1 MDKVKIN
8 ICVRPYYH
16 DVVDTIER
24 KPKFNKAHDK
34 HYVTYKKKTY
44 PLAKGVGQVPYVI
57 WIEED
62 DREKY

>member
-1 MDKVKIN
+1 MEKQEIK

-16 DVVDTIER
+16 DVVKTITR
-24 KPKFNKAHDK
+24 KPKFNKTKDR
-34 HYVTYKKKTY
+34 HYIRLQGKDHRLDRT
-44 PLAKGVGQVPYVI
+44 GGGFVI

>member
-24 KPKFNKAHDK
+24 KPRFNKTNNK
-34 HYVTYKKKTY
+34 HYVTYKRHTHELKHS
-44 PLAKGVGQVPYVI
+44 AGDVNYVI
-57 WIEED
+57 WIDED

>member
-1 MDKVKIN
+1 MDKCEIK

-16 DVVDTIER
+16 DVVKVIER
-24 KPKFNKAHDK
+24 KPKFNKTNER
-34 HYVTYKKKTY
+34 HYARYLGKEYRLDRTN
-44 PLAKGVGQVPYVI
+44 GGFVI